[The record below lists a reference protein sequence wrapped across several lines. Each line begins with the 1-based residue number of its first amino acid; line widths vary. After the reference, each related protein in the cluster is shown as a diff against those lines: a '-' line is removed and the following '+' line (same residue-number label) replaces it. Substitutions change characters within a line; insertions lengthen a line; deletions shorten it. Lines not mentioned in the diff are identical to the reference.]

1 MKRLIKILCIAVFFS
16 CGFLALLLIVPLVS
30 GKKILI
36 GQVSGLQL
44 AYGAIVMILLLA
56 IFFVIAMYRFRNSV
70 RNLII
75 MISVFAISSVALL
88 GVSFFYLLFVAGSE
102 TYYTFYSPD
111 KKYSVIAEEWS
122 WLLAGRVTLYERIN
136 PFLVEKKADLITDDG
151 FRAIAAEAYEIRWDD
166 NVVTFTVETMDGY
179 GSRETAVVEMELY
192 K

>member
-36 GQVSGLQL
+36 GQVSGSQL
-44 AYGAIVMILLLA
+44 AYGSIVMILLLA

-111 KKYSVIAEEWS
+111 KKYSIIAEEWS